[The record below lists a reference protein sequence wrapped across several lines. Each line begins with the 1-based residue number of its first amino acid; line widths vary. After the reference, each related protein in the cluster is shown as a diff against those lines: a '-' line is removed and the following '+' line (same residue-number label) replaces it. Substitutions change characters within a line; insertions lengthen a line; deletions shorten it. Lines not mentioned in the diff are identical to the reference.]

1 MNQEPDNGLLLN
13 DVLAEAASPDF
24 REALLGETLRLARRR
39 RRWRQTRRVA
49 GIIVTLAL
57 LGIFVWQNN
66 LPQQPVALMPVAKAK
81 VKSYQLV
88 HTQPLSAGAIVTTR
102 PLSADRFVASA
113 ATIETLQTTAGN
125 FRVINDNE
133 LLALVASRPAALV
146 RVGPHSEELVF
157 VDPAD
162 EKGFPVN

>member
-1 MNQEPDNGLLLN
+1 MNHEPDNGLLLN
-13 DVLAEAASPDF
+13 DVLAEAAPPDF
-24 REALLGETLRLARRR
+24 RKELLDQTLCLARRR
-39 RRWRQTRRVA
+39 CRWRQTRRMA
-49 GIIVTLAL
+49 AL
-57 LGIFVWQNN
+57 LVALGLLSVLVWKNF
-66 LPQQPVALMPVAKAK
+66 PQHPVAPMPVAKAK

-88 HTQPLSAGAIVTTR
+88 RTQPLPAGAIVATH
-102 PLSADRFVASA
+102 PLSADRLVASA
-113 ATIETLQTTAGN
+113 ATIEMLQTTVGN
-125 FRVINDNE
+125 FRVINDDE